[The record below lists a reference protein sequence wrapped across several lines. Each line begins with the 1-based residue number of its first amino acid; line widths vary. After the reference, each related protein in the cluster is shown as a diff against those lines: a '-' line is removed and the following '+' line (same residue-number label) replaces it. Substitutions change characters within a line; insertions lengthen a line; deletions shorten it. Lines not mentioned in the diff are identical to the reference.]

1 MAISTGLGRAR
12 LWKLFFWSFL
22 SSCTKIKQDQALP
35 SHAYGKFLPHI
46 TKFWLGFLGSSSI
59 LILIFFLVGGD
70 VLYVQMPCLC
80 FKSLCFTAKNC
91 MRQTNSKSGSQP
103 KTTRPQVQ
111 RRSPVA
117 RHALLL
123 PFKDHLRGLRVADEQ
138 NQELLAASRR
148 MN

>member
-1 MAISTGLGRAR
+1 MIHREGYKVLISGSRYRVSQKTGCCWSDRAQLLDHPLLMAISTGLGRPR
-12 LWKLFFWSFL
+12 LWKLFFWSFF
-22 SSCTKIKQDQALP
+22 SSCTKTRQDQALP

-59 LILIFFLVGGD
+59 LILIFFLVGRD

-103 KTTRPQVQ
+103 KTT
-111 RRSPVA
+111 
-117 RHALLL
+117 
-123 PFKDHLRGLRVADEQ
+123 
-138 NQELLAASRR
+138 
-148 MN
+148 